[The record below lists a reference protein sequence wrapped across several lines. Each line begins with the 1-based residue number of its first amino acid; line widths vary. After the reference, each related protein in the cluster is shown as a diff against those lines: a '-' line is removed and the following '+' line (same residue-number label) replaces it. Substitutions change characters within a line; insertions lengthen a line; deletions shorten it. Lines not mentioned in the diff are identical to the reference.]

1 MTASHPNAATIE
13 RFYAAFDELDSAT
26 MVAQYAPDVTF
37 SDPAFGEL
45 QGAEA
50 GAMWTMLCG
59 NATDLSVVASDI
71 QADDSTGSAHWTA
84 RYTFT
89 ATGRPVVN
97 EIDARF
103 RFDADGKIAEHRDSF
118 SMFRWSKQALGPP
131 AYLLGWNPIGQK
143 VLQGKARGRLDEYL
157 AKQADAVP

>member
-1 MTASHPNAATIE
+1 MPPSQTNAATIE
-13 RFYAAFDELDSAT
+13 RFYAAFDKQDAAT

-45 QGAEA
+45 HGPEA

-71 QADDSTGSAHWTA
+71 QADDASGSAHWTA
-84 RYTFT
+84 RYTFS
-89 ATGRPVVN
+89 TGRPVVN

-103 RFDADGKIAEHRDSF
+103 RFDADGKIAEHRDTF
-118 SMFRWSKQALGPP
+118 SMFKWSRQALGPP
-131 AYLLGWNPIGQK
+131 AFLLGWNPVGQK
-143 VLQGKARGRLDEYL
+143 VLQGKARGRLDAYL
-157 AKQADAVP
+157 AGQQPPA